1 MLIWPP
7 LISWLLIIL
16 LISLN
21 RTSLCLRSGS
31 GALSVA
37 DVCLFV
43 HSFVCRQHNTDLYM
57 RTESTTCSYTS
68 ALWRNSD
75 VWQLTVS
82 TSGAI
87 HLLIN
92 KSVLL
97 GNEWNYHTWSVMI
110 DRLGTGWSMH
120 TSETGSLTRSAQL
133 TYEEQEHIMHV
144 IRQAELLEHTEMQR
158 IGLDTGFSSLVTS
171 ETCWLLQFC
180 LKLFS
185 DEIQQWNVV
194 ICYWFM
200 LVILYSALLGSY
212 SNWWEHRVWD

>member
-1 MLIWPP
+1 MLIWQP

-158 IGLDTGFSSLVTS
+158 IGLDTGFSSLVTYCCS
-171 ETCWLLQFC
+171 
-180 LKLFS
+180 
-185 DEIQQWNVV
+185 
-194 ICYWFM
+194 
-200 LVILYSALLGSY
+200 SALSCSVMKFNNEMLLFVIDLCLSY
-212 SNWWEHRVWD
+212 YTAPC